1 MSGGKGG
8 GQTTQVEIPQFIEA
22 AARENLARAQRT
34 AQMGYL
40 PYYGPEVAAFSPMQE
55 QAMRATGGAAE
66 AFGLA
71 GPGFDPLAGVPR
83 AEEFRGGLRGYG
95 SGDLFEQA
103 LGTLQQRSPAQFA
116 QYTGLPTTSPPYTT
130 FDTTPDGPPV
140 MQLPPGTGVPTAVG
154 PGGYTPVFSGPSI
167 DFLRSYD
174 WHGIRQSA
182 GSTNAGK

>member
-8 GQTTQVEIPQFIEA
+8 SQTTQVEIPQFIEA

-83 AEEFRGGLRGYG
+83 AEEFRGGLRGFG
-95 SGDLFEQA
+95 SGSLFEET
-103 LGTLQQRSPAQFA
+103 LGELRRRSPQQFA
-116 QYTGLPTTSPPYTT
+116 QYGALPTSVAPYGQ
-130 FDTTPDGPPV
+130 FDTTPD
-140 MQLPPGTGVPTAVG
+140 LPFQIG
-154 PGGYTPVFSGPSI
+154 
-167 DFLRSYD
+167 
-174 WHGIRQSA
+174 
-182 GSTNAGK
+182 

>member
-8 GQTTQVEIPQFIEA
+8 SQTTKVEIPEFIEA

-83 AEEFRGGLRGYG
+83 PDEFRGGLRGYG
-95 SGDLFEQA
+95 SGELFEQA
-103 LGTLQQRSPAQFA
+103 LGTLQQRSPQQFSRYA
-116 QYTGLPTTSPPYTT
+116 ALPTVTPPY
-130 FDTTPDGPPV
+130 DV
-140 MQLPPGTGVPTAVG
+140 
-154 PGGYTPVFSGPSI
+154 
-167 DFLRSYD
+167 
-174 WHGIRQSA
+174 
-182 GSTNAGK
+182 